1 MSAPIT
7 LSQVAKRGMGV
18 RSGWRTLS
26 RASGD
31 LFNNVRARLYRLRGT
46 PPVRAFWFTRV
57 PNFGDLLTRLILEY
71 LGVPVVYA
79 PAQRAQFFGVG
90 SIIHNIPPTFRGTI
104 LGAGLIKPE
113 DAPAL
118 PHARIL
124 ALRGHLTRQ
133 ILGAPA
139 DIALG
144 DPGLLAVK
152 LSGIAANP
160 VHTLGIVP
168 HYTEKGHPL
177 VRDLAARYPREV
189 RVINV
194 QQPPQTVFRA
204 IASCHTIISSSLHG
218 LVTADALG
226 IPNRHL
232 VVSGKLIGG
241 EFKFHDYYSAFG
253 ESVLGKS
260 TVGEETAPLRAPL
273 QLTAATTL
281 RELLGATCAP
291 PPQVD
296 AVIADLAA
304 VYDRFVAAHRAGT
317 AP

>member
-1 MSAPIT
+1 MSSPIT
-7 LSQVAKRGMGV
+7 PPKVAKRGMGV
-18 RSGWRTLS
+18 RSGWRTFR

-31 LFNNVRARLYRLRGT
+31 LFNNVQAGLYRLRGT

-57 PNFGDLLTRLILEY
+57 PNFGDLLTRLILEH

-139 DIALG
+139 EIVLG
-144 DPGLLAVK
+144 DPGLLALK
-152 LSGIAANP
+152 LTGITAQP
-160 VHTLGIVP
+160 HHTLGVVP
-168 HYTEKGHPL
+168 HYTDKGHPL
-177 VRDLAARYPREV
+177 VRDLAARYPAEI
-189 RVINV
+189 RVIDV
-194 QQPPQTVFRA
+194 QQPPQTVFQA
-204 IASCHTIISSSLHG
+204 IASCHAIVSSSLHG
-218 LVTADALG
+218 LIITDALG

-232 VVSGKLIGG
+232 VIADKIVGG
-241 EFKFHDYYSAFG
+241 EFKYRDYYSAFG
-253 ESVLGKS
+253 ED
-260 TVGEETAPLRAPL
+260 TAHSRGPL
-273 QLTAATTL
+273 QLSTETTL
-281 RELLGATCAP
+281 RELLGATRNP

-296 AVIADLAA
+296 AVTAELAA
-304 VYDRFVAAHRAGT
+304 CYDRFVAAHRAGA